1 MKKEFEEIR
10 KSKYFKYIVAFG
22 IIKKVILLVMFL
34 VPLLSFSQI
43 IIDKKIGEI
52 NIETLSDKYITIKLD
67 DVFSHML
74 STSNYKG
81 IPLKRGRQK
90 RWNVYDNGKKIA
102 LVDKMDILN
111 FFSKYGYELATSE
124 TESTPVNY
132 GNGFIGAYHQNTIT
146 LIKVNQ

>member
-1 MKKEFEEIR
+1 MKK
-10 KSKYFKYIVAFG
+10 
-22 IIKKVILLVMFL
+22 LLFFL
-34 VPLLSFSQI
+34 LFIPLISFAQI

-90 RWNVYDNGKKIA
+90 RWNVYDNGRKIA

-111 FFSKYGYELATSE
+111 FFSKYGYELVASE
-124 TESTPVNY
+124 NEGNPVNY
-132 GNGFIGAYHQNTIT
+132 GNGFIGAYHKSTIT
-146 LIKVNQ
+146 LIKIDN

>member
-1 MKKEFEEIR
+1 MKK
-10 KSKYFKYIVAFG
+10 
-22 IIKKVILLVMFL
+22 LLFFL
-34 VPLLSFSQI
+34 LFIPLISFAQI

-81 IPLKRGRQK
+81 IHLKRSRQK
-90 RWNVYDNGKKIA
+90 RWNVYDNGRKIA

-111 FFSKYGYELATSE
+111 FFSKYGYELVASE
-124 TESTPVNY
+124 TESNPVNY
-132 GNGFIGAYHQNTIT
+132 GNGFIGAYHKSTIT
-146 LIKVNQ
+146 LIKIDN

>member
-1 MKKEFEEIR
+1 M
-10 KSKYFKYIVAFG
+10 
-22 IIKKVILLVMFL
+22 
-34 VPLLSFSQI
+34 SFSQI

-132 GNGFIGAYHQNTIT
+132 GNGIIGAYHQNTIT
-146 LIKVNQ
+146 LIKVSQ

>member
-1 MKKEFEEIR
+1 
-10 KSKYFKYIVAFG
+10 
-22 IIKKVILLVMFL
+22 MFL

>member
-1 MKKEFEEIR
+1 MKKLVF
-10 KSKYFKYIVAFG
+10 
-22 IIKKVILLVMFL
+22 ILLFI
-34 VPLLSFSQI
+34 PLISFSQI

-90 RWNVYDNGKKIA
+90 RWNVYDNGRKIA

-111 FFSKYGYELATSE
+111 FFSKYGYELVASE
-124 TESTPVNY
+124 TESNPVNY
-132 GNGFIGAYHQNTIT
+132 GNGFIGAYHKSTIT
-146 LIKVNQ
+146 LIKKDN

>member
-1 MKKEFEEIR
+1 MKKLI
-10 KSKYFKYIVAFG
+10 
-22 IIKKVILLVMFL
+22 ILLL
-34 VPLLSFSQI
+34 LIPLLSFSQI

-90 RWNVYDNGKKIA
+90 RWNVYDNGRKIA

-111 FFSKYGYELATSE
+111 FFSKYGYELVASE
-124 TESTPVNY
+124 TESNPVNY
-132 GNGFIGAYHQNTIT
+132 GNGFIGAYHKSTIT
-146 LIKVNQ
+146 LIKIDN

>member
-1 MKKEFEEIR
+1 MKK
-10 KSKYFKYIVAFG
+10 
-22 IIKKVILLVMFL
+22 LLFFL
-34 VPLLSFSQI
+34 LFIPLISFAQI

-132 GNGFIGAYHQNTIT
+132 GNGFIGAYHKSTIT
-146 LIKVNQ
+146 LIKIDN

>member
-1 MKKEFEEIR
+1 VKK
-10 KSKYFKYIVAFG
+10 
-22 IIKKVILLVMFL
+22 LLFFL
-34 VPLLSFSQI
+34 LFIPLISFAQI

-90 RWNVYDNGKKIA
+90 RWNVYDNGRKIA

-111 FFSKYGYELATSE
+111 FFSKYGYELVASE
-124 TESTPVNY
+124 NEGNPVNY
-132 GNGFIGAYHQNTIT
+132 GNGFIGAYHKSTIT
-146 LIKVNQ
+146 LIKIDN

>member
-1 MKKEFEEIR
+1 MKK
-10 KSKYFKYIVAFG
+10 
-22 IIKKVILLVMFL
+22 LLFFL
-34 VPLLSFSQI
+34 LFIPLISFAQI

-67 DVFSHML
+67 YVFSHML
-74 STSNYKG
+74 STSIYKG

-132 GNGFIGAYHQNTIT
+132 GNGIIGAYHQNTIT
-146 LIKVNQ
+146 LIKVSQ

>member
-1 MKKEFEEIR
+1 MKK
-10 KSKYFKYIVAFG
+10 
-22 IIKKVILLVMFL
+22 LLFFL
-34 VPLLSFSQI
+34 LFIPLISFSQI

-90 RWNVYDNGKKIA
+90 RWNVYDNGRKIA

-111 FFSKYGYELATSE
+111 FFSKYGYELVASE
-124 TESTPVNY
+124 TESNPVNY
-132 GNGFIGAYHQNTIT
+132 GNGFIGAYHKSTIT
-146 LIKVNQ
+146 LIKIDN

>member
-1 MKKEFEEIR
+1 VKK
-10 KSKYFKYIVAFG
+10 
-22 IIKKVILLVMFL
+22 LLFFL
-34 VPLLSFSQI
+34 LFIPLISFAQI

-81 IPLKRGRQK
+81 IPLKRVRQK
-90 RWNVYDNGKKIA
+90 RWNVYDNGRKIA

-111 FFSKYGYELATSE
+111 FFSKYGYELVASE
-124 TESTPVNY
+124 NEGNPVNY
-132 GNGFIGAYHQNTIT
+132 GNGFIGAYHKSTIT
-146 LIKVNQ
+146 LIKIDN